1 MKAIVC
7 TKYGPPEV
15 LQLKEVPKPTPKD
28 NEILI
33 KIHAT
38 TVTSGDPQLRS
49 FKNNL
54 PPVSS
59 ILFWLPMRMMLGFTG
74 PKKPI
79 LGMELAGD
87 IESVGKDVKV
97 FKKGDKVFGS
107 TGMNF
112 GGHAQ
117 YTCLP
122 KDGVIAIKP
131 DNMTY
136 EEAACVPIGGLTAL
150 HFLRK
155 GNIQKGQEVLIIG
168 ASGGVGTAAVQ
179 IAKSYGAVV
188 TGVCSTSNLEMVKSL
203 GADSVIDYK
212 KEDFTENKKHY
223 DLIFDTVLKSSKSK
237 SKKALTPNGS
247 FVSTMGMYKAKTED
261 LNFLKEL
268 IEAGKFKSAIDRRYP
283 LEQIP
288 EAHRYVESG
297 HKKGNVVINV
307 VPKDKIG

>member
-7 TKYGPPEV
+7 PKYGPPEV
-15 LQLKEVPKPTPKD
+15 LQLKEVPKPNPKD

-54 PPVSS
+54 SPVSS

-87 IESVGKDVKV
+87 IESLGKDVKS

-122 KDGVIAIKP
+122 EDGVMAIKP

-155 GNIQKGQEVLIIG
+155 GNIQKGQKVLING
-168 ASGGVGTAAVQ
+168 ASGGVGTFAVQ
-179 IAKSYGAVV
+179 LAKSFGTDV
-188 TGVCSTSNLEMVKSL
+188 TGVCSTRNLKMVRSL
-203 GADSVIDYK
+203 GADSVIDYT
-212 KEDFTENKKHY
+212 KEDFTKREERY
-223 DLIFDTVLKSSKSK
+223 DLIFDPVLKASKSNC
-237 SKKALTPNGS
+237 KKALNPNGT
-247 FVSTMGMYKAKTED
+247 FITTMGMYKQSTED
-261 LNFLKEL
+261 LIFLKKL
-268 IEAGKFKSAIDRRYP
+268 IEEGKIRSAIDRRYP

-288 EAHRYVESG
+288 EAHKYVESG

-307 VPKDKIG
+307 VPNDKT